1 MDRYEEEVMTSI
13 QSYPVGISLPFTI
26 DEFGNVASTTDQ
38 KRIWAN
44 KVRSAVGTVL
54 RERLFRQDFG
64 TSIPT
69 KLFDSVDAVTEV
81 VTGDITAAFSR
92 YLPSLGFNNAT
103 ISYDDLENIISIEVS
118 YSLPDDTEQS
128 VVLGIASIDGNNII
142 SEVIA

>member
-1 MDRYEEEVMTSI
+1 MASS

-44 KVRSAVGTVL
+44 KVRSVVGTVL
-54 RERLFRQDFG
+54 KERLFRQDFG

-69 KLFDSVDAVTEV
+69 RLFDSVDAVTEV
-81 VTGDITAAFSR
+81 VTGDIASAFSR
-92 YLPSLGFNNAT
+92 YLTSLGFNNAAVN
-103 ISYDDLENIISIEVS
+103 YDDLDNVISIEIS

-142 SEVIA
+142 SEVTT

>member
-1 MDRYEEEVMTSI
+1 MTTS

-69 KLFDSVDAVTEV
+69 RLFDSVDAVTEI

-92 YLPSLGFNNAT
+92 YLPTLGFNNAT
-103 ISYDDLENIISIEVS
+103 ISYDDLENIISIEIS

-128 VVLGIASIDGNNII
+128 VVIGIASIDGNNII

>member
-1 MDRYEEEVMTSI
+1 MTIS

-69 KLFDSVDAVTEV
+69 RLFDSIDAVTEI
-81 VTGDITAAFSR
+81 VTGDVTAAFSR

-103 ISYDDLENIISIEVS
+103 INYDDLENIISIEIS

-142 SEVIA
+142 SEVTT